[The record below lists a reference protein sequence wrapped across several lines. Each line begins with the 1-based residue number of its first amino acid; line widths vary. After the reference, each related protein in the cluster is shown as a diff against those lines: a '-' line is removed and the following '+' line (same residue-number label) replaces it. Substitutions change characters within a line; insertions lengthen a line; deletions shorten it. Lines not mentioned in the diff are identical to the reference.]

1 MNETKG
7 TLKHAAVY
15 SAAALLGRA
24 VSFLMLPF
32 YAHMLQA
39 HGYGIISL
47 LDVGLTLLA
56 TMGGYSSHLAIMRN
70 YHEEK
75 DPARK
80 AKVISTGFY
89 LVTGGA
95 LVLVLPF
102 MILARPLA
110 SLFLDGPASA
120 HYIIL
125 SMLTF
130 VAQMSGQAATTWLII
145 NRRSV
150 LYASIN
156 LFQLFIGLSLNIW
169 LIVIRGMGLDG
180 YFLSALVT
188 ATLVATVFII
198 IFLRDCGKGYDK
210 EIAVRIRDFL
220 LPLVPGNLV
229 RFASRQFEKVFI
241 RFWIDVNSVGLLEMA
256 YRFPVLIS
264 MLIVSPFMSSW
275 DTRRFEIA
283 DQPDAPVV
291 IGRMYTWY
299 LYLLMLGGLILAVN
313 IELVLRILTP
323 PEFHLAYRIAR
334 VEVVTLVLDGTSEH
348 LMFGLL
354 YAKHTSLISRMRAV
368 IAVGKILLAW
378 FFITTWGIY
387 GAAFS
392 AAVAAL
398 VNVIASFI
406 LGRRRYRLVL
416 EWGKI
421 TTIVGVSVAMFLV
434 LTRWDIAHVP
444 ACLYVQQHILGGLH
458 DLMMG
463 SFLAHWKEGKVPALL
478 VEQTAPIAELMI
490 KVPLSASFA
499 LLLPFIHRETR
510 LKMARFFSPAW
521 LRPRR

>member
-1 MNETKG
+1 MSETKG

-15 SAAALLGRA
+15 SAAALLGKA

-80 AKVISTGFY
+80 SRVISTGFY
-89 LVTGGA
+89 LVTGGSI
-95 LVLVLPF
+95 VLTLPF
-102 MILARPLA
+102 MIFSVPLA
-110 SLFLDGPASA
+110 SVFLDGPQSA
-120 HYIIL
+120 HLIVL

-130 VAQMSGQAATTWLII
+130 IAQMSGQAATTWLLI

-150 LYASIN
+150 LYAGIN
-156 LFQLFIGLSLNIW
+156 LLQMFTGLSLNI
-169 LIVIRGMGLDG
+169 LFIVVKDMGLDG
-180 YFLSALVT
+180 YFLSALIT
-188 ATLVATVFII
+188 AVLISGIFIA
-198 IFLRDCGKGYDK
+198 IFLRDCGKGYDR
-210 EIAVRIRDFL
+210 EIAIRIRDFL

-229 RFASRQFEKVFI
+229 RFVSRQFEKVFI

-256 YRFPVLIS
+256 YRFPILIS

-299 LYLLMLGGLILAVN
+299 LFLLALGGVILAVN

-323 PEFHLAYRIAR
+323 PEFHLAHRIAR
-334 VEVVTLVLDGTSEH
+334 VEIITLVLDGTSEH

-354 YAKHTSLISRMRAV
+354 YAKHTGLISRIRAI
-368 IAVGKILLAW
+368 IAIGKIALAW
-378 FFITTWGIY
+378 VFITTWGIY

-398 VNVIASFI
+398 VNVIVSHVLA
-406 LGRRRYRLVL
+406 RRRYRLVL
-416 EWGKI
+416 ERGKLSV
-421 TTIVGVSVAMFLV
+421 IVGVAVAMYFA
-434 LTRWDIAHVP
+434 LTRWDVSQLP
-444 ACLYVQQHILGGLH
+444 ACLYLRDHLLAGVHGLL
-458 DLMMG
+458 DG
-463 SFLAHWKEGKVPALL
+463 TFLAEWKGGKVPALL
-478 VEQTAPIAELMI
+478 LEQSGSIAELMI
-490 KVPLSASFA
+490 KLPLSACFV
-499 LLLPFIHRETR
+499 LLLPFIHQESRQKLARR
-510 LKMARFFSPAW
+510 LR
-521 LRPRR
+521 LG